1 MAPRETA
8 AQKAKREMEEA
19 KAKAAGT
26 ENTTSEA
33 TEGGIVEAGTIAP
46 GESND
51 ATSGDSGGD
60 NGGDNGDSDGA
71 QEVKPVEL
79 PEHEK
84 VHAVALRDLP
94 GVGVK
99 IGRIL
104 LAPVNIIKQWDSVSW
119 VDTHDD
125 ALKFAK
131 QRYQQQKMADPRFNE
146 PEVYELDATG
156 QIMDENGEG

>member
-19 KAKAAGT
+19 KAKAAES
-26 ENTTSEA
+26 ENATSEA
-33 TEGGIVEAGTIAP
+33 TEGDIVEPDTNTPAET
-46 GESND
+46 EE
-51 ATSGDSGGD
+51 ATSGDSGDADGD
-60 NGGDNGDSDGA
+60 DA
-71 QEVKPVEL
+71 QEVEPVEL

-104 LAPVNIIKQWDSVSW
+104 LAPINIVKQWDAVSW

-146 PEVYELDATG
+146 PEVYELDAAG